1 MLVSSE
7 LMLRGGIERE
17 ESRGAFFRSDFPN
30 TDDDKWMKNIIYK
43 QVDGETVLE
52 TADVD
57 LKYCGPGT
65 KSHAKA

>member
-17 ESRGAFFRSDFPN
+17 ESRGAFFRYDFPN
-30 TDDDKWMKNIIYK
+30 TDDEKWMKNIIYK

-52 TADVD
+52 TADVE

-65 KSHAKA
+65 ESHAKA